1 MKLVTFEAEGRRA
14 IGAVEGDE
22 IAVLEGAPAF
32 ASMQDLIESG
42 AEGLEAARSELS
54 DARRVP
60 LLGVRL
66 RAPLPVPIQMRDA
79 LCFEQHL
86 RQARANRHL
95 FGRAPAR
102 IDPADVDVPDL
113 WYRRPVYYTANR
125 FAVCGPEDEILWPT
139 GETRLDYELEMACVL
154 GTGGRDIRVEDAPA
168 HVFGYMIFN
177 DFSARDTQMAE
188 MAVGLGTSKAKDWD
202 GANAMGPWLVTADE
216 VNPADG
222 LNMRAW
228 INGELWSEG
237 RSDTMHH
244 SFSDV
249 ISFVSRDQTLHAGEI
264 LCSGTVGNGCGLE
277 FGRFLSPGDRVELEI
292 EGLGRLCNTIGQRR
306 EMAGTAGSRIPA

>member
-1 MKLVTFEAEGRRA
+1 VKLVTFEAGGRLS
-14 IGAVEGDE
+14 IGAVEGE
-22 IAVLEGAPAF
+22 QIAVLSGAPEF
-32 ASMQDLIESG
+32 ASMQALIESG
-42 AEGLEAARSELS
+42 EAGLTAARAALPGS
-54 DARRVP
+54 RRVA
-60 LLGVRL
+60 LNEVRL

-102 IDPADVDVPDL
+102 IDPADVEVPDL

-125 FAVCGPEDEILWPT
+125 FAVCGPDDKIPWPWDET
-139 GETRLDYELEMACVL
+139 CLDYELEMACVL
-154 GTGGRDIRVEDAPA
+154 GRSGRDISVADAPA

-216 VNPADG
+216 VDPAAG
-222 LNMRAW
+222 LSMRAW
-228 INGELWSEG
+228 VNGDLWSEG
-237 RSDTMHH
+237 QSDTMHH
-244 SFSDV
+244 DFADV
-249 ISFVSRDQTLHAGEI
+249 IAFVSHAQTLHAGEV

-277 FGRFLSPGDRVELEI
+277 LGRFLSPGDVVELEI
-292 EGLGRLCNTIGQRR
+292 EGLGRLRNTIGQPCAGLR
-306 EMAGTAGSRIPA
+306 MAMK